1 MSLCTCSNTSFVI
14 FIWKDSYRILRRTT
28 SCLRKTDFSLVV
40 FRITTTTVTSHRM
53 YSDWN
58 FHSLT
63 ETLLQVVR
71 ILCSTTMFAKYGQCV
86 LIIGLG
92 SLHFIV
98 VFVVGLWLLSHPQPP
113 LSGTGALWVTGTHQC
128 DDPVRC
134 CLCSCSCSMDV
145 IVKVIVVVISNHTS
159 STEHTCRG
167 IRRLEYHIVST
178 PSVCVRVT
186 ASTLTSTF
194 TISWS
199 RTPNHFQA
207 TLTQSLRAQCLV
219 RGTELSFP
227 NGRHMSVQQD
237 HSFAVYTNKKLLVKS
252 FHVWTL

>member
-1 MSLCTCSNTSFVI
+1 
-14 FIWKDSYRILRRTT
+14 
-28 SCLRKTDFSLVV
+28 
-40 FRITTTTVTSHRM
+40 
-53 YSDWN
+53 
-58 FHSLT
+58 
-63 ETLLQVVR
+63 
-71 ILCSTTMFAKYGQCV
+71 MFAHY
-86 LIIGLG
+86 
-92 SLHFIV
+92 
-98 VFVVGLWLLSHPQPP
+98 WPA
-113 LSGTGALWVTGTHQC
+113 LSGTGQVWVTGTHQC

-145 IVKVIVVVISNHTS
+145 IVKVIVVVISNHVVS
-159 STEHTCRG
+159 IEHTCRG

-227 NGRHMSVQQD
+227 NPPHMYVQQD
-237 HSFAVYTNKKLLVKS
+237 HSFAANTKQKLLVKS
-252 FHVWTL
+252 LTLHVEAFIVEHSLIDRTRIRGRITLASSCSLNCICP